1 MIERLGERPKMP
13 DGSRA
18 AYSPMVR
25 AGGFVFLSGQLPFDP
40 ERRLVP
46 GGITEHTR
54 QCYGNVQ
61 RLLKLIGYDLC
72 DVVKTVNYLAKEADF
87 QDFNKAYVTVFGDA
101 LPARATVC
109 AKLLMP
115 AALEVDVI
123 AYKVL

>member
-25 AGGFVFLSGQLPFDP
+25 AGGFVFLSGQLPFDSA
-40 ERRLVP
+40 RSIVP
-46 GGITEHTR
+46 GGIVEHTR
-54 QCYGNVQ
+54 QCYANVQ
-61 RLLKLIGYDLC
+61 KSLQSIGCDLG
-72 DVVKTVNYLAKEADF
+72 DIVKSVNYLANEADF
-87 QDFNKAYVTVFGDA
+87 QDFNRAYIGVFGET
-101 LPARATVC
+101 LPARSTVC

-123 AYKVL
+123 AFKAI